1 MQCCAVLYEAVL
13 CRAGGN
19 TLYVYGQ
26 FYVMF
31 VMSCCLTV
39 QRGLV
44 SKEIVLKQT
53 QNSGETQTFGFD
65 MLNWPP

>member
-13 CRAGGN
+13 FGAGGN
-19 TLYVYGQ
+19 TLYYEQ

-44 SKEIVLKQT
+44 SKEIVVKQT

-65 MLNWPP
+65 KLNWPP